1 MLFVCL
7 INVYV
12 WLIYLALFFSQ
23 EFKIHLHKFQGTLV
37 IFSGLDQI
45 LVKLRA

>member
-1 MLFVCL
+1 MSKIIRF
-7 INVYV
+7 Y
-12 WLIYLALFFSQ
+12 FSQ
-23 EFKIHLHKFQGTLV
+23 ELKIHLHKFQATLV